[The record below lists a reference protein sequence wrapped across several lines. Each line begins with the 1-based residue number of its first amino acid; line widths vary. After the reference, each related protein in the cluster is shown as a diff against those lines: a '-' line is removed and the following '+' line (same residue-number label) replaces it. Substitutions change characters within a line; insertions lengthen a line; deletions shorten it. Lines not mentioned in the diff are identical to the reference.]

1 MTDERK
7 KLIHEFYTML
17 YRSHLEYSDIDN
29 LSSDS
34 EERWTRYIASVDDI
48 LDKMEKKADEL
59 DLFIMRKQ
67 ISIQMAAIER
77 LSIERAKKKQDEIM
91 IQLNEKRRDKDY
103 EC

>member
-34 EERWTRYIASVDDI
+34 EERWLRYISSVDDLI
-48 LDKMEKKADEL
+48 DKMEKKADEL

-67 ISIQMAAIER
+67 VSIQMATIEK
-77 LSIERAKKKQDEIM
+77 LSIERAKKRQDEIRL
-91 IQLNEKRRDKDY
+91 QLNEKRRDKDH